1 MGMQI
6 SLTSICKGAYLLIA
20 ILCFGCFSSNPTA
33 IPEPIIVNQA
43 SSNDLVY
50 MESLID
56 SLLENR
62 LESLNSKID
71 TFELYSTKNTSQIK
85 AMRDSLKA
93 FYQLNISGD
102 TSDKDIINSLIRI
115 QSKLNIIE
123 EKIFYSDSIYFNL
136 LNDLVLIES
145 QIENLDKNLISI
157 IDLNNTI
164 DNNHNEFLV
173 ESSNQELSFDDNYE
187 IAREYYLKKNYM
199 ESLEIFRYLVKL
211 NNKHPLA
218 DNSQFW
224 IGEIYY
230 IDQSYEMAIVEYRKV
245 STLGDNNKTPYADYK
260 IALCYVNLDEIDKA
274 IKQFKNIISYYPSET
289 DLINKSQ
296 KYIERYQ

>member
-1 MGMQI
+1 MQT
-6 SLTSICKGAYLLIA
+6 SLTFICRGPYLLIA
-20 ILCFGCFSSNPTA
+20 ILCVGCFPPTPTS
-33 IPEPIIVNQA
+33 IPNTDIENQA
-43 SSNDLVY
+43 PLNNLINTESS
-50 MESLID
+50 ID
-56 SLLENR
+56 NLLEDR
-62 LESLNSKID
+62 LKDLQDKID
-71 TFELYSTKNTSQIK
+71 TLELYSAKNTSQIK
-85 AMRDSLKA
+85 TMRDSLKA

-157 IDLNNTI
+157 IDLNDTI
-164 DNNHNEFLV
+164 DNNQNDFSLEN
-173 ESSNQELSFDDNYE
+173 SNQELSFDDNYE

-199 ESLEIFRYLVKL
+199 ESLKIFKYLVEL
-211 NNKHPLA
+211 DSKHPLA

-230 IDQSYEMAIVEYRKV
+230 IDQSYEIAIVEYQKV
-245 STLGDNNKTPYADYK
+245 STLGDDNKTPYADYK

-274 IKQFKNIISYYPSET
+274 IKQFKNIISYYPGET
-289 DLINKSQ
+289 DLTNKSQ
-296 KYIERYQ
+296 KYIERYK